1 MTCVIRTA
9 FVFAYLFLHLSSLT
23 AQNNGPDSLLAGKQ
37 LRELVVQATRAG
49 SNSPVPHTN
58 YSAQQIRGQYHAQ
71 DIPFLLSAVPSL
83 VETSDA
89 GAGTGYTGLRI
100 RGSDPTRVN
109 ITLNGIPV
117 NDAESQGVFW
127 VNMPDLAG
135 SVSEIQVQRGVG
147 TSTNG
152 AGAFGATINLDL
164 SKVEQKRYARVLNT
178 LGSFGTRKHSLQLGT
193 GLMDNGVAFSARV
206 SNIQSDGFVDR
217 ASSHLNGIHLSGA
230 YLDENQS
237 LQLHFLSGHERT
249 YQAWNGLPAQYLDIP
264 SLRTYNASG
273 TERMGSPHPDEVDN
287 YTQRHVLLH
296 YKYRLGGQWQLQL
309 NGHYTRGFGFFEQY
323 KADQALSDYGLAGDT
338 AHSSSDLI
346 RRRWL
351 DNHFY
356 GGTFALRSTPLF
368 NKKTSVL
375 VGGGWSQYLGDHFG
389 ELIWAE
395 QFTGVQND
403 YRYYDNRARKGDANL
418 FVKMETAPVAPLNLF
433 LDLQVRGIQYEFLGF
448 DNELRNVTQTS
459 DLLFFNP
466 KMGANYT
473 FSPLWQSYI
482 FVGAAHREPNRDDF
496 TQSTPSS
503 RPKPEQLLNLETGV
517 RHRDEMMQ
525 FSANIFGMYY
535 RNQLALDGRINDVGA
550 YIRTNVPVSWR
561 AGLELE
567 AAGKWGKRFNWAG
580 SASFSQNKIKE
591 FVEYVD
597 NWDDGS
603 QKEIIHQNTD
613 LAFSPSVVA
622 RAETGLIWWEKHNE
636 TGKGGLFSS
645 TLVAKYVS
653 RQFLDN
659 TSNRATSLP
668 QYLVCDLRLNLAL
681 DRWIGEQI
689 NLIFSVNNF
698 LDATFESNGWAYR
711 FISSGYDPRPDDPY
725 ARLEQNNT
733 YHLAGFFPQ
742 AGRHWMATVQ
752 WSF

>member
-1 MTCVIRTA
+1 MTFVIRFTL
-9 FVFAYLFLHLSSLT
+9 VFACFLRCLNPLD
-23 AQNNGPDSLLAGKQ
+23 AQNSDSDSLLNGQ
-37 LRELVVQATRAG
+37 HLRELVVQATRAG
-49 SNSPVPHTN
+49 KNSPVPHTN
-58 YSAQQIRGQYHAQ
+58 FSAQQIREQYHAQ
-71 DIPFLLSAVPSL
+71 DIPFLLSSVPSL

-164 SKVEQKRYARVLNT
+164 SKVESKRFARVLNT

-193 GLMDNGVAFSARV
+193 GLMENGLSFSARV
-206 SNIQSDGFVDR
+206 SNIYSDGFVDR
-217 ASSHLNGIHLSGA
+217 ATSDLNGIHLTGA

-237 LQLHFLSGHERT
+237 LQLHLLSGHERT
-249 YQAWNGLPAQYLDIP
+249 YQAWSGLPAQYLEVP
-264 SLRTYNASG
+264 ALRTYNASG

-287 YTQRHVLLH
+287 YTQRHFLLH

-309 NGHYTRGFGFFEQY
+309 NGHYTRGFGYFEQY
-323 KADQALSDYGLAGDT
+323 KADQQLSDYGLVSD
-338 AHSSSDLI
+338 SVQVSSDLI

-356 GGTFALRSTPLF
+356 GGTFALRSTKVA
-368 NKKTSVL
+368 NSKTSML
-375 VGGGWSQYLGDHFG
+375 VGGGWNEYLGDHFG

-403 YRYYDNRARKGDANL
+403 YRYYDNRATKRDANL
-418 FVKMETAPVAPLNLF
+418 FVKLEAAPVEPLNLF
-433 LDLQVRGIQYEFLGF
+433 LDLQIRGVQYQFLGF
-448 DNELRNVTQTS
+448 DNELRNVSQTS
-459 DLLFFNP
+459 NLLFFNP

-473 FSPLWQSYI
+473 LSPFWQSYF
-482 FVGAAHREPNRDDF
+482 FVGVAQREPNRDDF
-496 TQSTPSS
+496 TQSTPAS

-517 RHRDEMMQ
+517 RHQNENSH
-525 FSANIFGMYY
+525 FSANFFGMYY

-550 YIRTNVPVSWR
+550 YIRTNVPESWR

-567 AAGKWGKRFNWAG
+567 AGGKWGNRLNLTG

-591 FVEYVD
+591 FREYVD

-603 QKEIIHQNTD
+603 QMEIIHRNTD

-622 RAETGLIWWEKHNE
+622 RAELGWIWWDKHNE

-645 TLVAKYVS
+645 SMVAKYVS

-659 TSNRATSLP
+659 TSNSATTLP

-681 DRWIGEQI
+681 DHWIGEQI
-689 NLIFSVNNF
+689 SLIFSVNNLF
-698 LDATFESNGWAYR
+698 NGTFESNGWAYR
-711 FISSGYDPRPDDPY
+711 FTSNSYDPRPDDPY

-742 AGRHWMATVQ
+742 AGRHWMGTVQ

>member
-1 MTCVIRTA
+1 MTFVIRTSLVA
-9 FVFAYLFLHLSSLT
+9 ALFSCWFNHLN
-23 AQNNGPDSLLAGKQ
+23 AQNNDPDSLLTGKQ
-37 LRELVVQATRAG
+37 LTELVVQATRAG
-49 SNSPVPHTN
+49 DKSPVPHTN
-58 YSAQQIRGQYHAQ
+58 FSAKQIRGQYHAQ
-71 DIPFLLSAVPSL
+71 DIPFLLSSVPSL

-164 SKVEQKRYARVLNT
+164 SQVERNRYARVQNT

-193 GLMDNGVAFSARV
+193 GLMDNGIAFSARV
-206 SNIQSDGFVDR
+206 SNIHSDGFVDR
-217 ASSHLNGIHLSGA
+217 ATSDLNGIHLTGA

-237 LQLHFLSGHERT
+237 LQIHLLSGHERT
-249 YQAWNGLPAQYLDIP
+249 YQAWNGLPAQYLELS

-273 TERMGSPHPDEVDN
+273 TERMGAPHPDEVDD
-287 YTQRHVLLH
+287 YTQRHFLLH
-296 YKYRLGGQWQLQL
+296 YKYRLPGQWQLQL

-323 KADQALSDYGLAGDT
+323 KADQQLSDYGLMGDS
-338 AHSSSDLI
+338 AQMSSDLI

-351 DNHFY
+351 DNHFL
-356 GGTFALRSTPLF
+356 GGTFALRSTEVF
-368 NKKTSVL
+368 NNKTSVL
-375 VGGGWSQYLGDHFG
+375 IGGGWNQYLGDHFG
-389 ELIWAE
+389 ELVWSE

-403 YRYYDNRARKGDANL
+403 YRYYDNRADKRDANL
-418 FVKMETAPVAPLNLF
+418 FVKLETAPSEPLNLF
-433 LDLQVRGIQYEFLGF
+433 LDLQVRGVQYKFLGF
-448 DNELRNVTQTS
+448 DNELRNVSQTS
-459 DLLFFNP
+459 NLLFFNP
-466 KMGANYT
+466 KVGANYS
-473 FSPLWQSYI
+473 FSPLWQSY
-482 FVGAAHREPNRDDF
+482 FFLGVAHREPNRDDF
-496 TQSTPSS
+496 TQSTPAS

-517 RHRDEMMQ
+517 RQRKETTH

-550 YIRTNVPVSWR
+550 YIRTNVPVSCR

-567 AAGKWGKRFNWAG
+567 AGGKWGKRLTWAG

-591 FVEYVD
+591 FREYVD

-603 QKEIIHQNTD
+603 QAERIHRNTD

-622 RAETGLIWWEKHNE
+622 RAEAGWIWWEKHNG

-645 TLVAKYVS
+645 SMVAKYVS

-659 TSNRATSLP
+659 TSNLSTSLP

-681 DRWIGEQI
+681 DRWIGKQI

-698 LDATFESNGWAYR
+698 FDERFESNGWAYR
-711 FISSGYDPRPDDPY
+711 FTSVGYDPRPDDPY
-725 ARLEQNNT
+725 ARLEQDNT

-742 AGRHWMATVQ
+742 AGRHWMATIQ